1 MRRRVHFGDF
11 ATLKLISRIQSRR
24 RRRTPD
30 DSPPSILT
38 RPSPSS
44 SVLAPVHISSSTS
57 LHSLHPHSNP
67 SHSLGTT
74 NRLRRVSFISHL
86 AILRFNLETNPDSGR
101 FRFVKDPQRKHHLP
115 PIPRSSSST
124 FKATRRL
131 LPRTLI
137 VFSR

>member
-1 MRRRVHFGDF
+1 MRIVHFRDF
-11 ATLKLISRIQSRR
+11 ATLKLISRVQSRR
-24 RRRTPD
+24 RPRPPD
-30 DSPPSILT
+30 ESASSTLA
-38 RPSPSS
+38 RSPSAS
-44 SVLAPVHISSSTS
+44 SRLPPVHPSSSTS
-57 LHSLHPHSNP
+57 LHSLNSDPTP